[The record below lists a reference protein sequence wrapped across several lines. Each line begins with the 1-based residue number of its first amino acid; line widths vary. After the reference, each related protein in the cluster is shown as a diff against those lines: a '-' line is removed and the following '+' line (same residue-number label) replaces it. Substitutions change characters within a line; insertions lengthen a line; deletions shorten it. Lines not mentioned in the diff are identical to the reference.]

1 MSKPTRASADG
12 RAYLDL
18 QNLAR
23 RQQRSTQELLVLYVL
38 ERFLARLAVS
48 EHRDKFVLK
57 GGMLLAALNARR
69 PTVDA
74 DLLAT
79 HLSNDT
85 HEVLARVVAIACS
98 PMNPDDGVM
107 YLTDTAMARVIREG
121 DLYSGVRV
129 TMNANV
135 AAADVKLQL
144 DINFGDPI
152 TPRPSVITYPSLR
165 DEFTPVEILGYPI
178 ATVLSEK
185 LTTAIQLGST
195 NTRIRDYV
203 DVWTL
208 IGRHDLDARGLRAAL
223 ENTAVHRRIALRP
236 LSAALG
242 DLATVR
248 ARNYETYRLRLGQD
262 SADLPEK
269 FLNLTDDVTA
279 FADPLILNTRGARHW
294 QARSRTWTDRLE
306 AQERQAGRATP
317 GGQVEARRG

>member
-1 MSKPTRASADG
+1 MSKPTRASAAG

-23 RQQRSTQELLVLYVL
+23 RQHRSTQELLVLYVL
-38 ERFLARLAVS
+38 ERFLARLAAS
-48 EHRDKFVLK
+48 EHREKFVLK

-85 HEVLARVVAIACS
+85 HEVLARVIEIAGT
-98 PMNPDDGVM
+98 PMDPDDGVT
-107 YLTDTAMARVIREG
+107 YLTDTAKARIIREG

-129 TMNANV
+129 TMNATV

-152 TPRPSVITYPSLR
+152 TPAPSTITYPGLR
-165 DEFTPVEILGYPI
+165 ADFAPVQILGYPL
-178 ATVLSEK
+178 ATVLAEK
-185 LTTAIQLGST
+185 LTTAIQLGAA
-195 NTRIRDYV
+195 NTRIRDYA
-203 DVWTL
+203 DIWTL
-208 IGRHDLDARGLRAAL
+208 TGLHDLDTIQLQAAL
-223 ENTAVHRRIALRP
+223 ENTATHRKITLRP

-248 ARNYETYRLRLGQD
+248 ARTYETYRRRLGQD

-269 FLNLTDDVTA
+269 FLTLVDDVTA
-279 FADPLILNTRGARHW
+279 FADPLILHTSGAHHW
-294 QARSRTWTDRLE
+294 QAHSRTWTS
-306 AQERQAGRATP
+306 
-317 GGQVEARRG
+317 